1 VPEEEAKPTVAT
13 IATSGKMF
21 AMLDAA
27 SAPCAEGLCQPWMQR
42 THLRERVFF
51 IMDLH
56 FKYFDVISVEN
67 GPKRPRRPFTD
78 NKMLP
83 EIKTYENI
91 LYWLT

>member
-1 VPEEEAKPTVAT
+1 
-13 IATSGKMF
+13 
-21 AMLDAA
+21 
-27 SAPCAEGLCQPWMQR
+27 
-42 THLRERVFF
+42 
-51 IMDLH
+51 MDLH

-67 GPKRPRRPFTD
+67 GPKRPRRPFTG